1 MIQQTLVYYRKNHI
15 LNLFTTTITI
25 YYFLNI
31 TTSNHIKQFIFTT
44 LLQIILISIIIIEY
58 SYLLIQL
65 LIQLHILS
73 QLQLSNNKTCCSK
86 RIFTLTLNFIIFL
99 KSNLETYLFGT
110 IRRSTSGS
118 MKQLLTPQNFIYFYF
133 SLGHSLVI
141 HWSLMNDSSYFLC
154 LTSNYS
160 IFKLL

>member
-1 MIQQTLVYYRKNHI
+1 MSMLLLWVSIHLGYRKYHI

-44 LLQIILISIIIIEY
+44 SLQIILLSIIIIEY

-99 KSNLETYLFGT
+99 KSNLENYLSGT
-110 IRRSTSGS
+110 IRRSASGS

-133 SLGHSLVI
+133 LLVIHWSFIGHSLVI
-141 HWSLMNDSSYFLC
+141 HWSF
-154 LTSNYS
+154 
-160 IFKLL
+160 IGH